1 MQAKREVKLRSLL
14 KRPSHP
20 VLVTDERV
28 HAFTVGVRLA
38 SASSNSIGGAH
49 EPGSVHWHELM
60 DVIASTSA
68 ALERAS

>member
-28 HAFTVGVRLA
+28 HAFTIGVSLA
-38 SASSNSIGGAH
+38 SFDEISDR
-49 EPGSVHWHELM
+49 L
-60 DVIASTSA
+60 
-68 ALERAS
+68 